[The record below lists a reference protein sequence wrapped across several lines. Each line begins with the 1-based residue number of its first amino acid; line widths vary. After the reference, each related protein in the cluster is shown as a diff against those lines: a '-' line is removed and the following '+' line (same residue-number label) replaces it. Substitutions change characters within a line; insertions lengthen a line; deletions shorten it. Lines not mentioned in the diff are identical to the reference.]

1 MRSNARSKPM
11 GITGP
16 RLAPQSHALGVD
28 DSPMNPL
35 RLLRLNRR
43 SGTAGRRPPPCL
55 EASSSSGS
63 LSAPSKPRPSA
74 RSRTSSGPIR
84 ASVSLPRTASSS
96 RPLAIDRYRSEYTAA
111 GGARSP
117 ACSRRQGTVVN
128 QAVTPEHGRGDACES
143 DRVVWPLMRS
153 RPSPLLTAADVGRT
167 HGRARCE
174 VGRQDKAACE

>member
-1 MRSNARSKPM
+1 MSTVVSRSAAVIIFQQLIRGSPPIRVWVARRLVAAGPEKRTGAARCEASATRELDRLPRSMRSNARSKPM

-43 SGTAGRRPPPCL
+43 SGTAGRRPLPCL

-96 RPLAIDRYRSEYTAA
+96 RPLAIDRYRSEHT
-111 GGARSP
+111 
-117 ACSRRQGTVVN
+117 SRR
-128 QAVTPEHGRGDACES
+128 C
-143 DRVVWPLMRS
+143 
-153 RPSPLLTAADVGRT
+153 
-167 HGRARCE
+167 AR
-174 VGRQDKAACE
+174 